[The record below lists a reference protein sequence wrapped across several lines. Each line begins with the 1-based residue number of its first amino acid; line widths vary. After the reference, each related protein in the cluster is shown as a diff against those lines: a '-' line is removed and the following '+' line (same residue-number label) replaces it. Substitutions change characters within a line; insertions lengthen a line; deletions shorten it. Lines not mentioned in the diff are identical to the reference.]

1 MTVKL
6 IHTDGSL
13 AVPIPS
19 DIIPQND
26 QYNVFQT
33 QEGVI
38 LCIPDKTLT

>member
-6 IHTDGSL
+6 INKDGSL

-19 DIIPQND
+19 DIVPQNER
-26 QYNVFQT
+26 YNVFQT

-38 LCIPDKTLT
+38 LCIPIDAQ